1 MLLQD
6 FVNKLLKKNISEGI
20 LGKIDKKRLAVW
32 GVGGVWVNPL
42 KKENLRKKPSS
53 GNVE

>member
-20 LGKIDKKRLAVW
+20 LGKIDEKRLAVW
-32 GVGGVWVNPL
+32 GMGGLGESVEKRKFE
-42 KKENLRKKPSS
+42 KKTFFR
-53 GNVE
+53 